1 MQPVDREGTF
11 RGLIVEYGTKEFTGG
26 TIAIKF
32 RAELTELYDGEQ
44 WHPWSDYQQ
53 EVYGDSFVVKKD
65 ASINEA
71 AVNSLVNNAG
81 WDGTFA
87 SVNDA
92 TWRPTPCQFKVVAEE
107 YKGKTYYKVDFING
121 FDDVPGGGGLPKI
134 DEQKAKGL
142 DARFGSQLRAIA
154 GNKMRNQAPVAKSGP
169 PAPPPVN
176 RPAAPQQSQ
185 PVANDGIPF

>member
-1 MQPVDREGTF
+1 MQPVDREGVF
-11 RGLIVEYGTKEFTGG
+11 RGVIAEYGTKEFTGG

-44 WHPWSDYQQ
+44 WHPWTDYQQ

-65 ASINEA
+65 GSINEA
-71 AVNSLVNNAG
+71 AVNSLVNHAG

-92 TWRPTPCQFKVVAEE
+92 TWKPTPCQFKVVSEE

-134 DEQKAKGL
+134 DGQKAKGL

-154 GNKMRNQAPVAKSGP
+154 ANKMRNQSAPPAGAKP
-169 PAPPPVN
+169 PAPPK
-176 RPAAPQQSQ
+176 PAAKEHARDLAAAQDS
-185 PVANDGIPF
+185 IPF